1 MRSRLA
7 IVASHVIQYQDPLFR
22 LLAAEP
28 DIDLEVL
35 YCSRHGLEAF
45 RDADM
50 ATTLSW
56 DIDLLGYPHRF
67 LWNASK
73 DLNRGFW
80 RLVNPGIVR
89 ALLRG
94 PSGQRAADS
103 GQENDASAF
112 PARSPLPAARFDA
125 VLFMTGWGS
134 FTALLGM
141 LTCRLFHIPFF
152 VYGDSSFPPPEDSAR
167 SRIRAG
173 LMRMLFSIT
182 TGFMTS
188 GALNAEYYRH
198 YGADPR
204 RFFLLPWAIDNER
217 FTRESALQPGQREAL
232 RARYGIATGAVVF
245 LFSAKLVE
253 RKDPFALLKAYERM
267 RRRERAAVVFMG
279 DGVLREPL
287 ERYAREHGLGG
298 AHFTGFVNQTAIPKH
313 YAMADVFVL
322 PSTYEPRGAVIN
334 EAMASG
340 LPVVVTD
347 RCGSIGDIVL
357 DGDNAFVYP
366 AGDAEALAK
375 ILDRLTD
382 DEALRARMAERS
394 REIIATWDYRRGVEG
409 VKSMLRWVARQ

>member
-1 MRSRLA
+1 MTYRLA

-35 YCSRHGLEAF
+35 YLSRHGLDAF

-80 RLVNPGIVR
+80 RHVNPGIVR
-89 ALLRG
+89 TLLRR
-94 PSGQRAADS
+94 P
-103 GQENDASAF
+103 
-112 PARSPLPAARFDA
+112 DA

-134 FTALLGM
+134 FTALLGI
-141 LTCRLFHIPFF
+141 LVCRLFHIPFF
-152 VYGDSSFPPPEDSAR
+152 VYGDSSFPPPENSLR
-167 SRIRAG
+167 SRVRAG
-173 LMRMLFSIT
+173 LMRMLFSVT

-188 GALNAEYYRH
+188 GVLNTEYYRH

-204 RFFLLPWAIDNER
+204 RFFLLPWAVDNDR
-217 FTRESALQPGQREAL
+217 FARESTFAPGEREAL
-232 RARYGIATGAVVF
+232 RARYGIAPDAVVF
-245 LFSAKLVE
+245 LFSAKLVK

-267 RRRERAAVVFMG
+267 RHRERAAVVFMG

-287 ERYAREHGLGG
+287 ERYAREHALGG
-298 AHFTGFVNQTAIPKH
+298 AHFIGFVNQTALPKH

-334 EAMASG
+334 EAMACG

-357 DGDNAFVYP
+357 DGDNAFIYP

-375 ILDRLTD
+375 IMDRMAED
-382 DEALRARMAERS
+382 GALRARMAQRS
-394 REIIATWDYRRGVEG
+394 REIIATWDYGRGVEG
-409 VKSMLRWVARQ
+409 VKAMLRWVASR

>member
-1 MRSRLA
+1 MTYRLA

-35 YCSRHGLEAF
+35 YCSRHGLEQF

-80 RLVNPGIVR
+80 RHVNPGIVPR
-89 ALLRG
+89 LARG
-94 PSGQRAADS
+94 
-103 GQENDASAF
+103 
-112 PARSPLPAARFDA
+112 RFDA
-125 VLFMTGWGS
+125 VIFMTGWGS

-152 VYGDSSFPPPEDSAR
+152 LYGDSSFPPPETSAR
-167 SRIRAG
+167 ARIRAG
-173 LMRMLFSIT
+173 LMRMLFSLA

-188 GALNAEYYRH
+188 GVLNADYYRH
-198 YGADPR
+198 YGADPQ
-204 RFFLLPWAIDNER
+204 RFFLLPWATDNER
-217 FTRESALQPGQREAL
+217 FARECALAPGEREAL
-232 RARYGIATGAVVF
+232 RARYGIAAEAVVF

-253 RKDPFALLKAYERM
+253 RKDPFALLEAYERM
-267 RRRERAAVVFMG
+267 RLRDRAAVVFMG

-287 ERYAREHGLGG
+287 GRYARDHALGG
-298 AHFTGFVNQTAIPKH
+298 AHFIGFVNQTAIPKH

-334 EAMASG
+334 EAMACG

-375 ILDRLTD
+375 ILDRLTE
-382 DEALRARMAERS
+382 DEALRARMAGRS
-394 REIIATWDYRRGVEG
+394 REIISTWDYRRGVDG
-409 VKSMLRWVARQ
+409 VKAMLRWVAAR

>member
-1 MRSRLA
+1 MTAVPHRLA

-22 LLAAEP
+22 LVAAEP
-28 DIDLEVL
+28 DIDLTVL

-50 ATTLSW
+50 GTTLSW

-67 LWNASK
+67 LWNASH

-80 RLVNPGIVR
+80 RLINPGIVP
-89 ALLRG
+89 ALLR
-94 PSGQRAADS
+94 SERY
-103 GQENDASAF
+103 
-112 PARSPLPAARFDA
+112 DA
-125 VLFMTGWGS
+125 VLFMTGWGA
-134 FTALLGM
+134 FTAILGM

-167 SRIRAG
+167 RRIRAG
-173 LMRMLFSIT
+173 LLRMLFAIT

-188 GALNAEYYRH
+188 GVLNAEYYRH

-217 FTRESALQPGQREAL
+217 FARESVLQPGEREAL
-232 RARYGIATGAVVF
+232 RARYGIAPDAVVF

-267 RRRERAAVVFMG
+267 RHRGRAAVVFMG
-279 DGVLREPL
+279 DGVLRESL

-298 AHFTGFVNQTAIPKH
+298 AHFTGFVNQAAIPKH

-334 EAMASG
+334 EAMACG

-357 DGDNAFVYP
+357 DGDNAFIYP
-366 AGDAEALAK
+366 AGDASALAE
-375 ILDRLTD
+375 IMDRMTAD
-382 DEALRARMAERS
+382 AALRARMGERS
-394 REIIATWDYRRGVEG
+394 REIIAGWDYARGVEG
-409 VKSMLRWVARQ
+409 IKAMLRWVTSR

>member
-1 MRSRLA
+1 VTYRLA

-22 LLAAEP
+22 LIAAEP
-28 DIDLEVL
+28 DIDLTVL
-35 YCSRHGLEAF
+35 YCSRHGLESF

-56 DIDLLGYPHRF
+56 DIDLLGYPHKF

-80 RLVNPGIVR
+80 RLVNPGIVT
-89 ALLRG
+89 ALLR
-94 PSGQRAADS
+94 R
-103 GQENDASAF
+103 
-112 PARSPLPAARFDA
+112 RYDA

-134 FTALLGM
+134 FTAFLGM
-141 LTCRLFHIPFF
+141 ATCRLFHIPFF
-152 VYGDSSFPPPEDSAR
+152 LYGDSSFPPAEDSAR
-167 SRIRAG
+167 ARIRAG
-173 LMRMLFSIT
+173 LMRMMFALT

-188 GALNAEYYRH
+188 GVLNAEYYRH

-217 FTRESALQPGQREAL
+217 FARESALQPGERAAL
-232 RARYGIATGAVVF
+232 RARYGIAEDAVVF

-267 RRRERAAVVFMG
+267 RHRAHAAVVFMG
-279 DGVLREPL
+279 DGVLREPI
-287 ERYAREHGLGG
+287 ERYAREHNLGG
-298 AHFTGFVNQTAIPKH
+298 AHFIGFVNQAAIPKH

-334 EAMASG
+334 EAMAVG

-357 DGDNAFVYP
+357 DGDNAFIYP
-366 AGDAEALAK
+366 AGDADALAK
-375 ILDRLTD
+375 IMDRLVD
-382 DEALRARMAERS
+382 DDALRARMGERS
-394 REIIATWDYRRGVEG
+394 RQIIATWDYRRGVAG
-409 VKSMLRWVARQ
+409 VKEMLRWVTSQ

>member
-1 MRSRLA
+1 MPYRLA

-22 LLAAEP
+22 MLAREP
-28 DIDLEVL
+28 DVDLTVL
-35 YCSRHGLEAF
+35 YCSRHGLDAF

-67 LWNASK
+67 LWNASR

-80 RLVNPGIVR
+80 RLVNPGIVA
-89 ALLRG
+89 ALAGRG
-94 PSGQRAADS
+94 Y
-103 GQENDASAF
+103 
-112 PARSPLPAARFDA
+112 DA
-125 VLFMTGWGS
+125 VIFMTGWGS

-141 LTCRLFHIPFF
+141 LTCRLFRIPFF
-152 VYGDSSFPPPEDSAR
+152 VYGDSSFPPPETSAR
-167 SRIRAG
+167 SRIRAR
-173 LMRMLFSIT
+173 LMRMLFAIT

-188 GALNAEYYRH
+188 GVLNADYYRH

-217 FTRESALQPGQREAL
+217 FARESGLQPGEREAL
-232 RARYGIATGAVVF
+232 RARYGVAPDAVVF

-267 RRRERAAVVFMG
+267 RHRERAAVVFMG

-287 ERYAREHGLGG
+287 ERYARSHDLGG
-298 AHFTGFVNQTAIPKH
+298 AHFIGFVNQSAIPKH

-334 EAMASG
+334 EAMAVG

-347 RCGSIGDIVL
+347 RCGSLGDIVL

-366 AGDAEALAK
+366 AGDAGALAE
-375 ILDRLTD
+375 ILDRLVD
-382 DEALRARMAERS
+382 DPALRARMAQRS
-394 REIIATWDYRRGVEG
+394 REIIATWDYARGVAG
-409 VKSMLRWVARQ
+409 VKAMLRWVAAR

>member
-1 MRSRLA
+1 MSYRFA

-28 DIDLEVL
+28 DIDVEVL
-35 YCSRHGLEAF
+35 YLSRHGLDAF

-56 DIDLLGYPHRF
+56 DIDLLGYPHQF

-73 DLNRGFW
+73 NLNRGFW
-80 RLVNPGIVR
+80 RHVNPGITPALVR
-89 ALLRG
+89 GRY
-94 PSGQRAADS
+94 
-103 GQENDASAF
+103 
-112 PARSPLPAARFDA
+112 DA
-125 VLFMTGWGS
+125 VIFMTGWGS

-141 LTCRLFHIPFF
+141 LTCRLFRIPFF
-152 VYGDSSFPPPEDSAR
+152 LYGDSSFPPPEHSAR
-167 SRIRAG
+167 ARIRAR
-173 LMRMLFSIT
+173 LMRILFSIT

-188 GALNAEYYRH
+188 GVLNAEYYRH
-198 YGADPR
+198 YDADPR

-217 FTRESALQPGQREAL
+217 FAREGTLAPGEREAL
-232 RARYGIATGAVVF
+232 RARYGIAADDVVF

-267 RRRERAAVVFMG
+267 RHRERAAVVFMG
-279 DGVLREPL
+279 DGVLRESL
-287 ERYAREHGLGG
+287 ERYAREHALGG
-298 AHFTGFVNQTAIPKH
+298 AHFIGFVNQAAIPKH

-334 EAMASG
+334 EAMAVG

-347 RCGSIGDIVL
+347 RCGSLGDIVL
-357 DGDNAFVYP
+357 GGDNAFVYP

-375 ILDRLTD
+375 IMDRLTKN
-382 DEALRARMAERS
+382 EALRARMGQRS
-394 REIIATWDYRRGVEG
+394 REIIDTWDYRRGVAG
-409 VKSMLRWVARQ
+409 VNAMLRWVANR

>member
-1 MRSRLA
+1 MTQRLA

-22 LLAAEP
+22 RLAAEP

-35 YCSRHGLEAF
+35 YLSRHGLDAF

-56 DIDLLGYPHRF
+56 DIDLLGYRHRF
-67 LWNASK
+67 LRNASK

-80 RLVNPGIVR
+80 RHVNPGIVP
-89 ALLRG
+89 ALIRG
-94 PSGQRAADS
+94 RY
-103 GQENDASAF
+103 
-112 PARSPLPAARFDA
+112 DA
-125 VLFMTGWGS
+125 VIFMTGWGS

-141 LTCRLFHIPFF
+141 LTCRLFRIPFF
-152 VYGDSSFPPPEDSAR
+152 LYGDSSFPPPEHSAR
-167 SRIRAG
+167 ARIRAR
-173 LMRMLFSIT
+173 LMRILFSIT

-188 GALNAEYYRH
+188 GVLNAEYYFH

-217 FTRESALQPGQREAL
+217 FAREGSLAPGEREAL
-232 RARYGIATGAVVF
+232 RARYGIAADDVVF

-267 RRRERAAVVFMG
+267 TGRERAAVVFMG

-287 ERYAREHGLGG
+287 ERYAREHNLGG
-298 AHFTGFVNQTAIPKH
+298 AHFIGFVNQAAIPRH

-334 EAMASG
+334 EAMAVG

-347 RCGSIGDIVL
+347 RCGSLGDIVL

-375 ILDRLTD
+375 IMDRLAEDT
-382 DEALRARMAERS
+382 ALRARMGRRS
-394 REIIATWDYRRGVEG
+394 REIIGTWDYRRGVAG
-409 VKSMLRWVARQ
+409 VNAMLRWVAHR